1 MKVFLLSH
9 QSLGVKVEEEWGDDL
24 IEEPQDKEKAAPIG
38 QGVSHRRRFFNDRWI
53 LDATNSA
60 LVKRLALL
68 RFEEH
73 GNGLPRR
80 GSMLMING
88 VLSPISLLICTSK
101 KADLNFRK
109 MTVYH
114 LATFL
119 LATH

>member
-1 MKVFLLSH
+1 MEIRSESVRVPNLSH

-73 GNGLPRR
+73 GNGLPLC
-80 GSMLMING
+80 GSMFMING
-88 VLSPISLLICTSK
+88 VPYPISLSIVVFQFVRLEKQIFYS
-101 KADLNFRK
+101 LG
-109 MTVYH
+109 
-114 LATFL
+114 
-119 LATH
+119 